1 VRKILGLIFLALC
14 ACGTESSTEETE
26 SPLGVL
32 VECDEVIEEV
42 GGQVCGADGCIG
54 TRVTRHKVAYVPVE
68 DPTSVTITRCGQ
80 YYGSQGGPL
89 EPGTRNDFDCFVAGG
104 LSGSGVTFT
113 PDFRVYVE
121 CEREET
127 IDPPSSLYGSSVY
140 GTERVYLRVS
150 PNRVA
155 PANENPLGV
164 PVECNDVVEESMP
177 DGDLVRRNV
186 AHVPV
191 EDPTSVTIT
200 RCGEYYA
207 TDGRTTW
214 STTDCEANKS
224 ATFTAD
230 SHVVVECGDEWMSG
244 SGAHTHSYEQIYLR
258 ENTDAASRPSES
270 PFGALVECDEVLE
283 WEYAPGTAHATRHRL
298 SVAYVPVADPTSVTI
313 TRCGEYKIAGNESTH
328 SDACVSG
335 KGASFTE
342 DFEVFVLCEEERTGW
357 LSDTHGYQSIYLR
370 VD

>member
-1 VRKILGLIFLALC
+1 MRKIVGLIFLALC

-42 GGQVCGADGCIG
+42 GGEVCGPDGCIG
-54 TRVTRHKVAYVPVE
+54 TLVTRHKVAYVPVEDPLSVTLTHCGMYEGSQGGPLEPPPRNYFDCVVGGGLSRSGVIFTPDFRVYVECEREETIGGTPSSVLGNERVYLRESPNRVASANENLLGVPVECNEVVEESMPDGDVVRRHVAYVPVE
-68 DPTSVTITRCGQ
+68 DPTSVTITRCG
-80 YYGSQGGPL
+80 
-89 EPGTRNDFDCFVAGG
+89 
-104 LSGSGVTFT
+104 
-113 PDFRVYVE
+113 
-121 CEREET
+121 
-127 IDPPSSLYGSSVY
+127 
-140 GTERVYLRVS
+140 
-150 PNRVA
+150 
-155 PANENPLGV
+155 
-164 PVECNDVVEESMP
+164 
-177 DGDLVRRNV
+177 
-186 AHVPV
+186 
-191 EDPTSVTIT
+191 
-200 RCGEYYA
+200 EYYV

-230 SHVVVECGDEWMSG
+230 SHVVVECGDERMSG

-258 ENTDAASRPSES
+258 ENADAASRPSES

-283 WEYAPGTAHATRHRL
+283 WEFSPGTAHATLHRL

-335 KGASFTE
+335 EGAIFTE
-342 DFEVFVLCEEERTGW
+342 DFEVYVKCEQERTGW
-357 LSDTHGYQSIYLR
+357 LSDIKGYDRIYLR
-370 VD
+370 AD